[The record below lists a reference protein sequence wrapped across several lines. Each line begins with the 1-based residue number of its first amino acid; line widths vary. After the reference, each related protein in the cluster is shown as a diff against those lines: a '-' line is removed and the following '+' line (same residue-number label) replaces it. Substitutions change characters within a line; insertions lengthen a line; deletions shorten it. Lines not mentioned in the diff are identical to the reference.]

1 MLGRNEVHVWRASL
15 DEFSPQRDNFLHT
28 LAAEEQTRAERF
40 YFQTDC
46 GRFINAHGILRAI
59 LGLYLNRA
67 PNCLSFCYS
76 SYGKPALTRESGGD
90 AIRFNMS
97 HSRGVALY
105 AVTRGRE
112 IGIDLEFIRSDLE
125 VEQIAER
132 FFSRSEIATLRAL
145 PTDLQKYAF
154 FLCWT
159 RKEAYI
165 KARGEGLSLPLD
177 QFDVSLIPG
186 EPAELLLSKDAVGLC
201 PAGNGRDHFE
211 VPRERQ
217 NIFYVIFPS
226 GSASR
231 PLQWP
236 AAARPAMVSSPC
248 RAPKLTA
255 SRAPLLSPT
264 VFAPR
269 GHWCTI

>member
-1 MLGRNEVHVWRASL
+1 MKTLPITSPPAPWGFPPATIILGRNEVHVWRASL
-15 DEFSPQRDNFLHT
+15 DEFSPQRDNFLRT

-40 YFQTDC
+40 YFQIDSE
-46 GRFINAHGILRAI
+46 RFINAHGILRAI

-67 PNCLSFCYS
+67 PECLSFCYS

-105 AVTRGRE
+105 AVTRDRE
-112 IGIDLEFIRSDLE
+112 IGVDLEFIRSDLE

-132 FFSRSEIATLRAL
+132 FFSRSEIAALRAL

-165 KARGEGLSLPLD
+165 KARGEGLSLPLN

-186 EPAELLLSKDAVGLC
+186 EPAELLSTQPDSNEAVGWSLKELTLG
-201 PAGNGRDHFE
+201 PG
-211 VPRERQ
+211 
-217 NIFYVIFPS
+217 YVAALAVEGS
-226 GSASR
+226 GWTVSCWQWPR
-231 PLQWP
+231 PLE
-236 AAARPAMVSSPC
+236 S
-248 RAPKLTA
+248 T
-255 SRAPLLSPT
+255 T
-264 VFAPR
+264 
-269 GHWCTI
+269 

>member
-1 MLGRNEVHVWRASL
+1 MKTLPITSPPAPWGFPPATMILGGNEVHVWRASL
-15 DEFSPQRDNFLHT
+15 DEFSSQRDKFLHT
-28 LAAEEQTRAERF
+28 LAAEEQTRAELF
-40 YFQTDC
+40 YFQTDSEH
-46 GRFINAHGILRAI
+46 FINAHGILRAI

-67 PNCLSFCYS
+67 PECLSFCYS

-112 IGIDLEFIRSDLE
+112 IDVDLEFIRSDLE

-165 KARGEGLSLPLD
+165 KARGEGLSLTLD

-186 EPAELLLSKDAVGLC
+186 EPAELLSTQPDSNEAVGWSLKELTLG
-201 PAGNGRDHFE
+201 PGYVAALAVEGR
-211 VPRERQ
+211 
-217 NIFYVIFPS
+217 
-226 GSASR
+226 GWTASCWQWQR
-231 PLQWP
+231 PLQ
-236 AAARPAMVSSPC
+236 S
-248 RAPKLTA
+248 T
-255 SRAPLLSPT
+255 T
-264 VFAPR
+264 
-269 GHWCTI
+269 

>member
-1 MLGRNEVHVWRASL
+1 MKTLPITSPPTPWGFPPATIILGNNEVHVWRASL
-15 DEFSPQRDNFLHT
+15 DEPPPQRDSFLHT
-28 LAAEEQTRAERF
+28 LAAEEQTRAQRF
-40 YFQTDC
+40 YFQTDRE
-46 GRFINAHGILRAI
+46 RFINAHGVLRAI
-59 LGLYLNRA
+59 LGLYLDRA
-67 PNCLSFCYS
+67 PKCLSFCYS
-76 SYGKPALTRESGGD
+76 SYGKPALTLESGGD

-112 IGIDLEFIRSDLE
+112 IGIDLEFIRCDLE

-145 PTDLQKYAF
+145 PTDLQKHAF

-186 EPAELLLSKDAVGLC
+186 EPAALLSTQPDSDEAVRWSLKELTLASGYVAAL
-201 PAGNGRDHFE
+201 AVEGRGWTLSCWQW
-211 VPRERQ
+211 P
-217 NIFYVIFPS
+217 
-226 GSASR
+226 R
-231 PLQWP
+231 PL
-236 AAARPAMVSSPC
+236 RS
-248 RAPKLTA
+248 TA
-255 SRAPLLSPT
+255 
-264 VFAPR
+264 
-269 GHWCTI
+269 